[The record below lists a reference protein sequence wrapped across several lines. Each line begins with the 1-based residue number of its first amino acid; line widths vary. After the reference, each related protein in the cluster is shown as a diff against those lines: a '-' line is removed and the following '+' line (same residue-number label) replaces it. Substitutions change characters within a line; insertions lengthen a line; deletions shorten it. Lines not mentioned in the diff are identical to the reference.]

1 MKKIYPCV
9 VGLGYV
15 GLPLFVR
22 LKKKFCTIGYDTDKN
37 RIKFL
42 LKKKDKNKEFSK
54 KDLILQNSSII
65 TNNEKKIKDSNFY
78 IVTVPTPITKKQEP
92 DLKYLKSA
100 LTIIG
105 KNLKQGD
112 IVFIES
118 TIYPSV
124 TQSICIPIL
133 EKESRLKSN
142 KDFIVGY
149 SSERINPGDKKHS
162 VENIKKV
169 VAIETNKNNI
179 LYKVKAIYKTIS
191 KKIVL
196 SKFIKEAE
204 TSKVIENVQR
214 DLNIA
219 LMNEIFLICEKLK
232 INFNEVKKLALTKW
246 NFHNYSPG
254 LVGGHCLPVD
264 PYYLAY
270 IAKKK
275 NYPSNVILSGR
286 KVNNNM
292 KKYII
297 KKIFNILKKKN
308 FNCKILL
315 FGATY
320 KANVADSR
328 NSISLNIY
336 KFLKNKFHKKI
347 FCIDTF
353 IDPKLAKKY
362 KILNKVD
369 KTKYDYF
376 IPLVSHT
383 NMNFIYK
390 KLYKNN
396 KNLKLIN
403 LIPSG

>member
-22 LKKKFCTIGYDTDKN
+22 LKKKFCTVGYDTDEN
-37 RIKFL
+37 RVKYL
-42 LKKKDKNKEFSK
+42 LKKKDKNKEFSN
-54 KDLILQNSSII
+54 KDLTLQNRSTI
-65 TNNEKKIKDSNFY
+65 TTNKKKIQDSNFY
-78 IVTVPTPITKKQEP
+78 IVTVPTPVNKKQEP
-92 DLKYLKSA
+92 DLKFLKNA
-100 LTIIG
+100 LTVIG
-105 KNLKQGD
+105 KNLKKDD
-112 IVFIES
+112 IVFVES

-124 TQSICIPIL
+124 TQNICVPIL
-133 EKESRLKSN
+133 EKESRLKNN

-169 VAIETNKNNI
+169 VAVETNKKNI

-196 SKFIKEAE
+196 SKLIKEAE

-292 KKYII
+292 KNYII
-297 KKIFNILKKKN
+297 KKIINILKKNN

-315 FGATY
+315 FGASY

-328 NSISLNIY
+328 NSIPLSVY
-336 KFLKNKFHKKI
+336 KVLKKKYSKKI

-353 IDPKLAKKY
+353 IEPKLAKKN
-362 KILNKVD
+362 KILHKIG

-376 IPLVSHT
+376 IPLVSHK

-390 KLYKNN
+390 KIFKNN
-396 KNLKLIN
+396 KQVRLIK

>member
-22 LKKKFCTIGYDTDKN
+22 LKNKFSTIGFDINKDRVAY
-37 RIKFL
+37 L
-42 LKKKDKNKEFSK
+42 LKKQDQNKEFSK
-54 KDLILQNSSII
+54 NDLILKNNSVI
-65 TNNEKKIKDSNFY
+65 TNNVKNIKKANFF
-78 IVTVPTPITKKQEP
+78 IVTVPTPVNQKFEP
-92 DLKYLKSA
+92 DLKFLKNA
-100 LTIIG
+100 VTIIG
-105 KNLKQGD
+105 KNLKKDD
-112 IVFIES
+112 IIFIES

-124 TQSICIPIL
+124 TQNFCIPIL
-133 EKESRLKSN
+133 ERESKLKIN
-142 KDFIVGY
+142 KDFIIGY
-149 SSERINPGDKKHS
+149 SSERINPGDRKHS
-162 VENIKKV
+162 VENINKV
-169 VAIETNKNNI
+169 VAIETNNKKI
-179 LYKVKAIYKTIS
+179 LKKVKTVYKIIS
-191 KKIVL
+191 KKIIL

-204 TSKVIENVQR
+204 TSKVIENIQR

-275 NYPSNVILSGR
+275 NYPSEVILSGR

-297 KKIFNILKKKN
+297 KKITELIKKN
-308 FNCKILL
+308 KFNTKILL
-315 FGATY
+315 FGASY
-320 KANVADSR
+320 KPNVADIR
-328 NSISLNIY
+328 NSIPLNVY
-336 KFLKNKFHKKI
+336 KFLKKKYRKKI

-353 IDPKLAKKY
+353 VELKIAKKLH
-362 KILNKVD
+362 ILNKID
-369 KTKYDYF
+369 KIKYDYF
-376 IPLVSHT
+376 IPLVFHK
-383 NMNFIYK
+383 NMKLIFK
-390 KLYKNN
+390 KVLKNN
-396 KNLKLIN
+396 KKIKFLN
-403 LIPSG
+403 LIPSE

>member
-22 LKKKFCTIGYDTDKN
+22 LKNKFSTIGFDINKDRVGY
-37 RIKFL
+37 L
-42 LKKKDKNKEFSK
+42 LKKQDQNKEFSK
-54 KDLILQNSSII
+54 NDLILKNNSVI
-65 TNNEKKIKDSNFY
+65 TNNVKNIKKANFF
-78 IVTVPTPITKKQEP
+78 IVTVPTPVNQKFEP
-92 DLKYLKSA
+92 DLKFLKDA
-100 LTIIG
+100 VTIIG
-105 KNLKQGD
+105 KNLKKDD
-112 IVFIES
+112 IIFIES

-124 TQSICIPIL
+124 TQNFCIPIL
-133 EKESRLKSN
+133 ERESKLKIN
-142 KDFIVGY
+142 KDFIIGY

-162 VENIKKV
+162 VENINKV
-169 VAIETNKNNI
+169 VAIETNDKKI
-179 LYKVKAIYKTIS
+179 LKKVKTVYKIIS
-191 KKIVL
+191 KKIIL

-204 TSKVIENVQR
+204 TSKVIENIQR

-275 NYPSNVILSGR
+275 NYPSEVILSGR

-297 KKIFNILKKKN
+297 KKITELLKKNK
-308 FNCKILL
+308 FNAKILL
-315 FGATY
+315 FGASY
-320 KANVADSR
+320 KPNVADIR
-328 NSISLNIY
+328 NSIPLNVY
-336 KFLKNKFHKKI
+336 KFLKKKYRKKI

-353 IDPKLAKKY
+353 VELKIAKKLH
-362 KILNKVD
+362 ILNKID
-369 KTKYDYF
+369 KIKYDYF
-376 IPLVSHT
+376 IPLVFHK
-383 NMNFIYK
+383 NMKLIFK
-390 KLYKNN
+390 KVLKNN
-396 KNLKLIN
+396 KKIKFLN
-403 LIPSG
+403 LIPSE

>member
-22 LKKKFCTIGYDTDKN
+22 LKKKFCTIGFDIDKD
-37 RIKFL
+37 RINFL
-42 LKKKDKNKEFSK
+42 LKKKDQNREFSK
-54 KDLILQNSSII
+54 KDLVLQNNSVI
-65 TNNEKKIKDSNFY
+65 TDDKKKIKKSNFF
-78 IVTVPTPITKKQEP
+78 IVTVPTPVNKKFKP
-92 DLKYLKSA
+92 DLKFLKNA

-105 KNLKQGD
+105 KNLKKND

-124 TQSICIPIL
+124 TQNFCMPIL
-133 EKESRLKSN
+133 EKESGLKNN
-142 KDFIVGY
+142 KDFIIGY

-162 VENIKKV
+162 VENINKV
-169 VAIETNKNNI
+169 VAIETNKKNVLHKVRLVYNI
-179 LYKVKAIYKTIS
+179 IS
-191 KKIVL
+191 KKIIL

-204 TSKVIENVQR
+204 TSKVIENIQR

-232 INFNEVKKLALTKW
+232 INFDEVKKLALTKW

-264 PYYLAY
+264 PYYLAH

-286 KVNNNM
+286 KVNNSM

-297 KKIFNILKKKN
+297 KKITDILKIN
-308 FNCKILL
+308 RFNSKILL
-315 FGATY
+315 FGASY

-328 NSISLNIY
+328 NSIPLNVY
-336 KFLKNKFHKKI
+336 KFLKKKYNKKI

-353 IDPKLAKKY
+353 IDSKLAKDLH
-362 KILNKVD
+362 ILNKID
-369 KTKYDYF
+369 KVKYDYF
-376 IPLVSHT
+376 IPLVFHK
-383 NMNFIYK
+383 NMNLIFK
-390 KLYKNN
+390 KAFKNN
-396 KNLKLIN
+396 KKIKLIN
-403 LIPSG
+403 LIPSE

>member
-22 LKKKFCTIGYDTDKN
+22 LKKKFCTIGYDTDEN
-37 RIKFL
+37 RINSL
-42 LKKKDKNKEFSK
+42 LKKKDQNKEFSK
-54 KDLILQNSSII
+54 KDLIIQNRSII
-65 TNNEKKIKDSNFY
+65 TSDKKKLKNSNFY
-78 IVTVPTPITKKQEP
+78 IVTVPTPVNKKQEP
-92 DLKYLKSA
+92 NLKFLKNA
-100 LTIIG
+100 LIVIG
-105 KNLKQGD
+105 KNLKKDD
-112 IVFIES
+112 IVFVES

-124 TQSICIPIL
+124 TQKFCIPIL
-133 EKESRLKSN
+133 EKESGLKSN
-142 KDFIVGY
+142 KDFIIGY

-162 VENIKKV
+162 VENINKV
-169 VAIETNKNNI
+169 VAIENNKENV
-179 LYKVKAIYKTIS
+179 LYKVKKIYKTIS

-204 TSKVIENVQR
+204 TSKVIENIQR

-219 LMNEIFLICEKLK
+219 LMNEVFLICEKLK

-286 KVNNNM
+286 KVNNSM
-292 KKYII
+292 KKFII
-297 KKIFNILKKKN
+297 NKITNILKKNN

-328 NSISLNIY
+328 NSIALDVY
-336 KFLKNKFHKKI
+336 KFLKKKYSKKI

-353 IDPKLAKKY
+353 IGSKLAKKY
-362 KILNKVD
+362 KILYKVD

-376 IPLVSHT
+376 IPLVIHE
-383 NMNFIYK
+383 NKDLVYK
-390 KLYKNN
+390 KIFKNN
-396 KNLKLIN
+396 NKIKLIN
-403 LIPSG
+403 LIPSE